1 MKILGIRVDDVDMV
15 QALCF
20 VERLVSERRFGQIIT
35 LNAEIL
41 YLAQKNAALKSVIEN
56 AAMVTPDGSGILW
69 ASRTLG
75 QPLKER
81 VTGIDLMQ
89 EICRQA
95 RYNGWKIFLLGG
107 APGVAETA
115 ATNMKQALEGIR
127 IVGTQHGYF
136 QPQEGAAVVD
146 AINAAKPDILFA
158 GMGAP
163 KQEFWLASHQAELN
177 VPVLVGVGGSFDVV
191 AGNVRRAPAFFQR
204 IGMEWF
210 WRLCLEPKRLKR
222 VLVLP
227 RFMLAVRKSKW
238 RMAQNR
244 AEQERAR
251 QQKSQQRKKI

>member
-20 VERLVSERRFGQIIT
+20 VGRLVSERRSGQIIT

-41 YLAQKNAALKSVIEN
+41 YQAQKNVALKTVIEN
-56 AAMVTPDGSGILW
+56 AAMVTPDGSGVVW

-81 VTGIDLMQ
+81 VTGIDLME

-95 RYNGWKIFLLGG
+95 RYNGWKLFLLGG

-115 ATNMKQALEGIR
+115 ATNIKQALEGVQ

-136 QPQEGAAVVD
+136 QPEEGAAVVD
-146 AINAAKPDILFA
+146 AINTAAPDILFA

-163 KQEFWLASHQAELN
+163 KQELWLASHQAELH
-177 VPVLVGVGGSFDVV
+177 VPVLMGVGGSFDVV

-210 WRLCLEPKRLKR
+210 WRLCLEPKRFNR
-222 VLVLP
+222 VLALP
-227 RFMLAVRKSKW
+227 RFMLAVWKSKW

-244 AEQERAR
+244 AQQERSR
-251 QQKSQQRKKI
+251 NQRKKF

>member
-20 VERLVSERRFGQIIT
+20 VGRLVSERRSGQIIT

-41 YLAQKNAALKSVIEN
+41 YQAQKNVALKTVIEN
-56 AAMVTPDGSGILW
+56 AAMVTPDGSGVVW

-81 VTGIDLMQ
+81 VTGIDLME

-95 RYNGWKIFLLGG
+95 RYNGWKLFLLGG

-115 ATNMKQALEGIR
+115 ATNIKQALEGVQ

-136 QPQEGAAVVD
+136 QPEEGAAVVD
-146 AINAAKPDILFA
+146 AINTAAPDILFA

-163 KQEFWLASHQAELN
+163 KQERFMKAHQQELHAHF
-177 VPVLVGVGGSFDVV
+177 LIGLGGSLDGF
-191 AGNVRRAPAFFQR
+191 AGNVKRAPKWMIR
-204 IGMEWF
+204 CNLEWLY
-210 WRLCLEPKRLKR
+210 RLVKEPRRLGR
-222 VLVLP
+222 MMRLP
-227 RFMLAVRKSKW
+227 KFILAVRK
-238 RMAQNR
+238 
-244 AEQERAR
+244 EAR
-251 QQKSQQRKKI
+251 RRK